1 MHFEYEI
8 AADEFVAS
16 QLLYHK
22 LSGGRKRVER
32 AVYWILAGIIFV
44 VVAWNEWSSTWAPIL
59 VALTGAFCIY
69 LGFVSFFPATY
80 FRRAYPRSEVVGKR
94 FKADMNEDG
103 FEVTGDSCSWRIRWP
118 VVRFKGENEQVFM
131 LYSHGTIFM
140 FGKKYL
146 SSEQQQHLR
155 KLSGLT

>member
-8 AADEFVAS
+8 GADEFVAS

-32 AVYWILAGIIFV
+32 AVYCILAGFVFV
-44 VVAWNEWSSTWAPIL
+44 VVAWNEWSHTWTPIL
-59 VALTGAFCIY
+59 VALIGAWCIY
-69 LGFVSFFPATY
+69 SGFTTFFPSTY
-80 FRRAYPRSEVVGKR
+80 FLRAYPRSEVAGKR
-94 FKADMNEDG
+94 FKADVNEDG
-103 FEVTGDSCSWRIRWP
+103 FEVTGDSCSWRIRWQG
-118 VVRFKGENEQVFM
+118 VRFKDENEQVFM

-146 SSEQQQHLR
+146 TSEQQQDLR